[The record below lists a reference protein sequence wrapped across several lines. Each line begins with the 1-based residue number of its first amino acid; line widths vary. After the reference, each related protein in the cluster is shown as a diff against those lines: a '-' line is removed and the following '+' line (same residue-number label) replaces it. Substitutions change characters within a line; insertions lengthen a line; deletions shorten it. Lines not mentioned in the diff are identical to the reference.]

1 MGRVFAKRNPHV
13 DLNELM
19 RASERQPWGG
29 PDRSAGR
36 PPPAAAHKKRAQP
49 V

>member
-19 RASERQPWGG
+19 RASERQP
-29 PDRSAGR
+29 
-36 PPPAAAHKKRAQP
+36 
-49 V
+49 

>member
-19 RASERQPWGG
+19 GASERQP
-29 PDRSAGR
+29 
-36 PPPAAAHKKRAQP
+36 
-49 V
+49 